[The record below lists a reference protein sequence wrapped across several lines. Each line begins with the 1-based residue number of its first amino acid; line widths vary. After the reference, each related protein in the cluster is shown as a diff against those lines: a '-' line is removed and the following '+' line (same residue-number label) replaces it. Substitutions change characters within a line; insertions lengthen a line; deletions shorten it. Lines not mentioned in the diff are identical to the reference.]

1 MIVPDRKEVI
11 ADSPFTSCI
20 WELYRSLAWSGFII
34 AEE

>member
-20 WELYRSLAWSGFII
+20 CTSSNPTPAPTHE
-34 AEE
+34 